1 MPSHITRQRGGLDE
15 LEIPMS
21 SGKRI
26 MDYSGKKA
34 QQTIGQWNSEIEM
47 SFWISFEMEHQKGWE
62 LKSGVGEG
70 EWVIM
75 EQDRVGVEAEGGH
88 LMEC

>member
-1 MPSHITRQRGGLDE
+1 
-15 LEIPMS
+15 
-21 SGKRI
+21 
-26 MDYSGKKA
+26 
-34 QQTIGQWNSEIEM
+34 
-47 SFWISFEMEHQKGWE
+47 MEHQKGWE